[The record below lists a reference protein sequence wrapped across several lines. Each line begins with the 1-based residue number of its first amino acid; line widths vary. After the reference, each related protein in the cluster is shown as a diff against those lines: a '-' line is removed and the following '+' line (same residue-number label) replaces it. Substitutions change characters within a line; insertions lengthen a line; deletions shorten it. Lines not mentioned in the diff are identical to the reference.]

1 MRSLPLF
8 AVLAGRAAGDRPA
21 ALRRATGIDATEAI
35 WGADRPAALRRATGI
50 DATEAIWGAPF
61 RELAALHGGAPPVA
75 ALGVSAKFCPGRDH
89 TARYHLSLIHI

>member
-35 WGADRPAALRRATGI
+35 WGA
-50 DATEAIWGAPF
+50 PF
-61 RELAALHGGAPPVA
+61 RELAALYGGAPPAA
-75 ALGVSAKFCPGRDH
+75 ALGDAERPPPP
-89 TARYHLSLIHI
+89 ARVAMTDPVRPHRRTDVQWSTEAAGWSRASRAA